1 MVKNRILN
9 SPNKQKYVLD
19 LRGKRVYVKRWIGCT
34 SGKMSVWL

>member
-9 SPNKQKYVLD
+9 SANKQKYVLD
-19 LRGKRVYVKRWIGCT
+19 MPRRWVYVKRRIGCT